1 MDRAALPGRGASG
14 KNDWMAKRLTIGLL
28 TTGFADGLERAVFSG
43 VAEAAEACDV
53 NLTVIAGGRL
63 QSPHGYEARA
73 NVLFDLVSRE
83 KIDGFVIRAGALGIF
98 SGLRFMQDFCVRFG
112 IPVVTTGAS
121 VPGLPHVLLDS
132 YGPMYAEVT
141 HLIEAHRLEKI
152 AFVGG
157 PATHQEARERYRAYV
172 DALAQHKIE
181 LDPALVF
188 EGSFVRE
195 SGEAAVERIFG
206 RGPSDVQ
213 AIVGANDETAIGAM
227 SALEKRSIDV
237 PGRVAVVGFDDIEPS
252 ASTTPPLTTVHMDLG
267 DAGRRAAELLVLL
280 LNGKKIPETS
290 VLTMP
295 VVVRRSCG
303 CFPIG
308 SDLGASNG
316 PVSAALDVLPHED
329 GLEKEIKRWMAERH
343 GPDSGRSAGDWA
355 ARLVA
360 AFRTDLYDQF
370 SVRFAT
376 AWDEVLRRYPKVSVA
391 DLRDLAAMFHR
402 EAFPLAAKDPSL
414 WRRAQELSEQAI
426 ILAGE
431 SARQREAREGWQYR
445 EQALRLR
452 NLSETLVATFDLDK
466 VMDLLAE
473 ELPRLGIR
481 RCFVALYD
489 GDGAPAEWSRLRLAY
504 DENGRVPIEKGGRR
518 FRSAE
523 LVPADLLPPDR
534 CTLAVYALYFQDEQ
548 QGFIV
553 FDVAGPEQGV
563 VCSAVRGQVS
573 TVIRGALL
581 VRQLEARA
589 RELERAH
596 KVQKE
601 QQTKLIVSEKMAS
614 LGRLTA
620 GIAHELN
627 TPLAAVR
634 AALSETDALVQEYGR
649 SILRP
654 EVDQE
659 DHRQIAEE
667 MGQAVAL
674 GSRAAEHAAAFV
686 SGIKAQTRD
695 LAPHPAGRCDAVGA
709 VREALLLLGY
719 AIREGKCEAIFEP
732 SAESIYIH
740 GSSGSLVRVVSNLVT
755 NAIEALSSCG
765 GGRIGVTLCDEGH
778 SVRLEVSDAGAGI
791 APDVMPRIFDPM
803 FSTKPFGQAMGL
815 GLTIV
820 HDLVK
825 GEFGGTIEVESTEKV
840 GTTVRIRLPKTETP
854 LTSLRPRSQ

>member
-1 MDRAALPGRGASG
+1 
-14 KNDWMAKRLTIGLL
+14 MAKRLTIGLL

-73 NVLFDLVSRE
+73 NVLYDLISRE

-98 SGLRFMQDFCVRFG
+98 SGLDFMREFCLRYEM
-112 IPVVTTGAS
+112 PVVTTGAS

-132 YGPMYAEVT
+132 YGPMYAEVS
-141 HLIEAHRLEKI
+141 HLIEAHGLRRI

-157 PATHQEARERYRAYV
+157 PATHQEAKERHRAYA
-172 DALAQHKIE
+172 DALAHHGIE
-181 LDPALVF
+181 IDQTLVF
-188 EGSFVRE
+188 EGSFVRQ
-195 SGEAAVERIFG
+195 SGVLAVERLFDDG
-206 RGPSDVQ
+206 KGDVQ
-213 AIVGANDETAIGAM
+213 AIVGANDETAIGVI
-227 SALEKRSIDV
+227 SALERRSIDV

-252 ASTTPPLTTVHMDLG
+252 ASVTPPLTTVRMDLG
-267 DAGRRAAELLVLL
+267 DAGRRAAELLVHRLR
-280 LNGKKIPETS
+280 GKQIPETS
-290 VLTMP
+290 ILTMP
-295 VVVRRSCG
+295 VVIRRSCG

-308 SDLGASNG
+308 SDTG
-316 PVSAALDVLPHED
+316 PSSSRVSAAANPTDRQDP
-329 GLEKEIKRWMAERH
+329 LEKEIEGWIAERH
-343 GPDSGRSAGDWA
+343 GHDAGQPAGDWPG
-355 ARLVA
+355 RLAA
-360 AFRTDLYDQF
+360 AFRADLHDQF

-376 AWDEVLRRYPKVSVA
+376 AWDDVLRRYPMVSIA
-391 DLRDLAAMFHR
+391 NLRDLASMFHR
-402 EAFPLAAKDPSL
+402 EAVPLATKDPSV
-414 WRRAQELSEQAI
+414 WRRVQELSEQAI

-466 VMDLLAE
+466 VMDQLAE

-481 RCFVALYD
+481 RCYLALYE
-489 GDGAPAEWSRLRLAY
+489 GNEVPGSSSRLFLAY
-504 DENGRVPIEKGGRR
+504 DENGRMPIDQGGRR
-518 FRSAE
+518 FHSAE
-523 LVPADLLPPDR
+523 IVPTDLLSPER
-534 CTLAVYALYFQDEQ
+534 CTVAVYPLYFQDEQ

-596 KVQKE
+596 KVQKD

-627 TPLAAVR
+627 TPIAAVR
-634 AALSETDALVQEYGR
+634 AALSELGALASEYAQ
-649 SILRP
+649 SIYRP
-654 EVDQE
+654 EIDKD
-659 DHRQIAEE
+659 DHRQIADE

-674 GSRAAEHAAAFV
+674 GSRAAEQAAGFV
-686 SGIKAQTRD
+686 HGIKAQTRD
-695 LAPHPAGRCDAVGA
+695 LAPQPAQRFDAVAA

-719 AIREGKCEAIFEP
+719 AVRESTCEAIFEP
-732 SAESIYIH
+732 SAESIYVQ
-740 GSSGSLVRVVSNLVT
+740 GSPGRLAQVVNNLVT
-755 NAIEALSSCG
+755 NSIEALAG
-765 GGRIGVTLCDEGH
+765 TDGGRIGVLLRDEGQT
-778 SVRLEVSDAGAGI
+778 VCLEVRDGGAGI
-791 APDVMPRIFDPM
+791 APDVLPRVFDPM
-803 FSTKPFGQAMGL
+803 FSTKPFGQSTGL

-820 HDLVK
+820 HDIVT
-825 GEFGGTIEVESTEKV
+825 GELGGTIDVESTEGV
-840 GTTVRIRLPKTETP
+840 GTTVRVRLPKTDAAV
-854 LTSLRPRSQ
+854 LASLRPKSP